1 MVNKRVK
8 KETDHR
14 QTVEQQTNRDRLDR
28 ITLSYIL
35 FAFFYLN
42 FIFNAWKNRCIV
54 FCQDR
59 TGENDVCPA
68 GSVIIMAHVR
78 VMMIPLLTHLKPLT
92 RSMAHR
98 FGRLQRDW
106 VEYSWVEIE
115 KQSRFIDYTFIA
127 NDWWRSQ
134 AAFSN
139 VKECCLSANVTR
151 VLCAEREQNTN

>member
-14 QTVEQQTNRDRLDR
+14 QTVKQKTNRDMLDR
-28 ITLSYIL
+28 ITLSYVLLEFFIL
-35 FAFFYLN
+35 MLFSMLERTVLLF
-42 FIFNAWKNRCIV
+42 

-78 VMMIPLLTHLKPLT
+78 VMRPLLTHLKPLT

-106 VEYSWVEIE
+106 VEYSWVEI
-115 KQSRFIDYTFIA
+115 QSRFIYYTFIA

-139 VKECCLSANVTR
+139 VKECCLSAIHVFYVRKGSR
-151 VLCAEREQNTN
+151 VRKENF